1 MRWPIGSHANLPSS
15 GRVESFVR
23 DSHAAG
29 MPIRLLILIVLLLIP
44 GFARAEKIQRPLGS
58 YNDPL
63 LFGMTR
69 EQVEGVFGAPLIFL
83 SGPRGSERY
92 MVERMASVPGWYPVD
107 TRVILQFRRG
117 RLTGWR
123 RDWQMRPYLF

>member
-1 MRWPIGSHANLPSS
+1 MKVALGSRMLA
-15 GRVESFVR
+15 FV
-23 DSHAAG
+23 
-29 MPIRLLILIVLLLIP
+29 PIRPLILIALLLSP
-44 GFARAEKIQRPLGS
+44 GIALAGSIERPLGS

-69 EQVEGVFGAPLIFL
+69 DEVQRVFKAPLIYL

-92 MVERMASVPGWYPVD
+92 MVERLASVPGWYPVD
-107 TRVILQFRRG
+107 TRVIVQFRRG

-123 RDWQMRPYLF
+123 RDWQMRPSVF

>member
-69 EQVEGVFGAPLIFL
+69 EQVEGVFGAPLIYL
-83 SGPRGSERY
+83 SGPPASERY
-92 MVERMASVPGWYPVD
+92 MDGRMEWGTGWYPD
-107 TRVILQFRRG
+107 ETR
-117 RLTGWR
+117 
-123 RDWQMRPYLF
+123 